1 MARVPFVGVTGEV
14 ADLEPESQVD
24 SETVEERRGAG
35 LAHVL
40 AFLIGV
46 VVQIAIPL
54 TNLYDIPNVRA
65 VFFAFILG
73 LFVLR
78 FLSGESIRVGSPLLL
93 SYLCLSLILTAGI
106 LYSRAPVYGTNKVI
120 LVSSYFWLLGTVVYN
135 LVDEVSV
142 GRAFLSGLFVGGLF
156 LIGVT
161 AGEFGNP
168 IDMFRTMNRFFRLH
182 LGDEG
187 NPIMLARHLAL
198 AVTMIITCVAMRRK
212 WIDAVW
218 CIPLTVLALA
228 YLVGTGSKGPL
239 LALLLSG
246 VLTAMVM
253 LKGIVARV
261 CMSLFLVGAIV
272 FAVVGALEFLPK
284 GFVEQR
290 FTEKVE
296 NLSMRLPGYSALLRV
311 LLESDPVALLIGHGT
326 GDYGYFSLGHDG
338 RYYPHNMF
346 LEVAYENGIV
356 GVCVLTAAACYPL
369 VVLIRAARLQLETT
383 HRVLLGGLSAS
394 YMAALINAQVS
405 GDLGAN
411 FLIGIFGAATTSV
424 GNIRRPVPAL
434 EE

>member
-1 MARVPFVGVTGEV
+1 MARVPNVGITDQVL
-14 ADLEPESQVD
+14 DLENESPID
-24 SETVEERRGAG
+24 SEAAGEGRGAN
-35 LAHVL
+35 LSRIL
-40 AFLIGV
+40 AFLIGL

-65 VFFAFILG
+65 VFFAFIVG
-73 LFVLR
+73 MFVLR
-78 FLSGESIRVGSPLLL
+78 FLSGEPIRSGSPLLL
-93 SYLCLSLILTAGI
+93 SYLGLSLILAAGI
-106 LYSRAPVYGTNKVI
+106 LYSRAPVYGTGKVI
-120 LVSSYFWLLGTVVYN
+120 LVTSYFWLLGTAVYN
-135 LVDEVSV
+135 LVDEVPA

-161 AGEFGNP
+161 VGEFGNP

-218 CIPLTVLALA
+218 CVPLTLLALA

-239 LALLLSG
+239 VALLLSG

-253 LKGIVARV
+253 VKGIVARV
-261 CMSLFLVGAIV
+261 CMGIFLVGAIV
-272 FAVVGALEFLPK
+272 VTVIGALELLPK

-296 NLSMRLPGYSALLRV
+296 NLSLRLPGYSALLQV
-311 LLESDPVALLIGHGT
+311 LVESDPVALLIGHGT

-369 VVLIRAARLQLETT
+369 VVLIRAVRLQLETT
-383 HRVLLGGLSAS
+383 HRILLGGLSAS

-434 EE
+434 DE

>member
-1 MARVPFVGVTGEV
+1 MARAPLIGMTHEV
-14 ADLEPESQVD
+14 VDLENESQVD
-24 SETVEERRGAG
+24 RDVAVERRGAR
-35 LAHVL
+35 LSAVL
-40 AFLIGV
+40 AFLIGL

-65 VFFAFILG
+65 VFFAFILC

-78 FLSGESIRVGSPLLL
+78 FLSGEPIRAGSVLLL
-93 SYLCLSLILTAGI
+93 SYLGLSLILAAGI
-106 LYSRAPVYGTNKVI
+106 LYSRAPVYGMSKVI

-135 LVDEVSV
+135 LVDDVSV
-142 GRAFLSGLFVGGLF
+142 GRAFLGGLFVGGLF

-161 AGEFGNP
+161 ASEFGNP

-198 AVTMIITCVAMRRK
+198 AVTVIITCVAMRRK
-212 WIDAVW
+212 WIDVVW
-218 CIPLTVLALA
+218 SVPLALLAFA

-239 LALLLSG
+239 IALLLSG

-261 CMSLFLVGAIV
+261 CMSTLLVAAIV
-272 FAVVGALEFLPK
+272 FAAIGALEFLPK

-290 FTEKVE
+290 FTEKVQ
-296 NLSMRLPGYSALLRV
+296 NLSLRLPGYSALVQV
-311 LLESDPVALLIGHGT
+311 LVESDPVALLIGHGT
-326 GDYGYFSLGHDG
+326 GDYGYFALGHEG

-346 LEVAYENGIV
+346 LEVAYENGIL
-356 GVCVLTAAACYPL
+356 GVCVVIAAVCYPL
-369 VVLIRAARLQLETT
+369 VVLVRASRLQLETT
-383 HRVLLGGLSAS
+383 HRILLAGLSAS

-424 GNIRRPVPAL
+424 SNIRRPADSP
-434 EE
+434 